1 MKTSTLRKGSKYH
14 GYTIISRMDSK
25 KKSYRQ
31 VYRCVVNNKE
41 GVLVRFILNDMPGV
55 LTCPIDGTCKP
66 IEYVFCD
73 YCQKLNP
80 FDVLPNIWSCGA
92 DTKEAWYVR
101 DYVEGRTLREE
112 IEYDHEISKDDDME
126 LILSVSSWIAINGHM
141 LFRFL
146 PTFMKYNLSPDNLFV
161 TSDID
166 GMPKLIMW
174 DLESVLSVESGI
186 YATDWVKVDARFLP
200 PEILCDKFDEKS
212 YVYVFA
218 MLMVFCLRGSM
229 PDDDIFKGDRYE
241 DLIHLTWFKDSLLDD
256 VNLDEDRKELLLDA
270 LSSNPDERPSF
281 KEFTKKWSEGGR
293 LREDTEVTS
302 GAKCNQHN
310 ENKRETTDLGQPNQF
325 DGMFCKGNGNG
336 LSDVVGMEDLKTTLI
351 QNIIYPAKYPELA
364 ETYGIERPNG
374 MLLYGPPGCGKSYV
388 AVKICEETGCYYIKI
403 KSSDLGGQW
412 YREGVSNIGSLFRA
426 AERQSRLHGNQP
438 VFIIIDEADGV
449 LGTRRPELSTG
460 QAQETNQFL
469 TELETCG
476 KRGVFVIATS
486 NDPREIDPAALRTGR
501 LGDLVVYVPLPD
513 EMTKNAILKMG
524 LSKLPCDN
532 NIDTNDIIKLT
543 ANFSS
548 SDVSEIARKSG
559 VYAMSIMI
567 SNLEN
572 KGVNDIVPITDEIV
586 RKCTAEITPSLSRDE
601 ILRHSQIH
609 ESFSHR
615 NTDKRPKIGFR

>member
-1 MKTSTLRKGSKYH
+1 
-14 GYTIISRMDSK
+14 MDSK

-31 VYRCVVNNKE
+31 VYRCVADNKE

-55 LTCPIDGTCKP
+55 LTCPIDGTSKP

-186 YATDWVKVDARFLP
+186 YATDLVKVDARFLP

-281 KEFTKKWSEGGR
+281 KEFT
-293 LREDTEVTS
+293 
-302 GAKCNQHN
+302 
-310 ENKRETTDLGQPNQF
+310 
-325 DGMFCKGNGNG
+325 
-336 LSDVVGMEDLKTTLI
+336 
-351 QNIIYPAKYPELA
+351 
-364 ETYGIERPNG
+364 
-374 MLLYGPPGCGKSYV
+374 
-388 AVKICEETGCYYIKI
+388 
-403 KSSDLGGQW
+403 
-412 YREGVSNIGSLFRA
+412 
-426 AERQSRLHGNQP
+426 
-438 VFIIIDEADGV
+438 
-449 LGTRRPELSTG
+449 
-460 QAQETNQFL
+460 
-469 TELETCG
+469 
-476 KRGVFVIATS
+476 
-486 NDPREIDPAALRTGR
+486 
-501 LGDLVVYVPLPD
+501 
-513 EMTKNAILKMG
+513 
-524 LSKLPCDN
+524 
-532 NIDTNDIIKLT
+532 
-543 ANFSS
+543 
-548 SDVSEIARKSG
+548 
-559 VYAMSIMI
+559 
-567 SNLEN
+567 
-572 KGVNDIVPITDEIV
+572 
-586 RKCTAEITPSLSRDE
+586 PSLSRDE